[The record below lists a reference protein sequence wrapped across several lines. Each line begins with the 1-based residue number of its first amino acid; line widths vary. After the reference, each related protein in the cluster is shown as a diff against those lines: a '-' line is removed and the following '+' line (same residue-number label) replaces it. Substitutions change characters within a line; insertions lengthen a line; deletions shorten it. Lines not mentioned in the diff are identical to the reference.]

1 MRFPFSVLVS
11 AIARCLAVSLVVTC
25 ITPGIGGCSG
35 CKYDEEELPVVLCN
49 PVPAGSPGCVGLP
62 DGTSTKTYPLYCEV
76 VSATAG
82 PSCGY
87 SHFGCSAAPFK
98 EKYAWVTGG

>member
-1 MRFPFSVLVS
+1 MGFYFSLLIG
-11 AIARCLAVSLVVTC
+11 AIARFIAVALVLAW
-25 ITPGIGGCSG
+25 ITPGVGGCGG
-35 CKYDEEELPVVLCN
+35 CKYDEEELPVVLCE
-49 PVPAGSPGCVGLP
+49 PVPSGSPGCIGLP

-87 SHFGCSAAPFK
+87 SHFGCSAAPGR
-98 EKYAWVTGG
+98 EKYAWVTGN